1 MIYGRRGSER
11 EEEKAGKYESEA
23 MTLTN
28 VTDRPTPFVPVSF
41 WNPVAAAYLIFPFR
55 TGASLPLSFQ
65 RHRPG
70 PYAQN

>member
-1 MIYGRRGSER
+1 
-11 EEEKAGKYESEA
+11 

-55 TGASLPLSFQ
+55 AGASLPLSFQ